1 MIKYKKLNLKYVSD
15 VIGNEY
21 KKWKKGD
28 RILLNSQTGTGKSY
42 FCLNVLAPYAK
53 KCNEKILVLANR
65 KVLCEQ
71 IQKDIPKTLNNTI
84 TVWSYQ
90 KLNQMI
96 IKDENMNLNFDY
108 IICDEFH
115 YVVNDS
121 FTGKTHITFNKL
133 VKEYNPDAIRIYISA
148 TFDNIIENQIK
159 NVMKKENINF
169 YSRDRE
175 LFIYSSGRD
184 YSYLIPNVFTTEE
197 TLINKI
203 LNDNSKDK
211 WLIFISNKE
220 QGKKIKELLLNE
232 GVSTKFIYSNS
243 KDTIIKNELKNIIKN
258 EKFSSKVLIT
268 TSILDNGVNLQDNSI
283 KNIVCFGF
291 DYNCNMIQSIGRVRF
306 TSFDKAYKINL
317 FIQRKS
323 KKSIQAKINVLN
335 KDINTIQSVIKDE
348 ETYRKLHRKELS
360 KIPKYIYLDEG
371 KFKIDILSFYN
382 FKSQLKSLQ
391 NMLDNYTENIFIDKV
406 FNTLGI
412 GGDNMIDI
420 DREELE
426 NKLNSNID
434 EMILYLQSLVGKELD
449 KEQQRELILKINLKD
464 YRNRLQ
470 KSPNIL
476 RPYLIKNYRLDLLS
490 KQVKRN
496 GKRIR
501 VWILD
506 PL

>member
-1 MIKYKKLNLKYVSD
+1 MTKNTKLNLKYISD
-15 VIGNEY
+15 VIGEEY

-28 RILLNSQTGTGKSY
+28 RILMKSQTGTGKSY

-53 KCNEKILVLANR
+53 ANHEKILILANR
-65 KVLCEQ
+65 KTLCEQ

-133 VKEYNPDAIRIYISA
+133 VKEYNPDVIRIYISA

-159 NVMKKENINF
+159 NVIKKENINF

-211 WLIFISNKE
+211 WLVFISNKE

-243 KDTIIKNELKNIIKN
+243 KDTIIENELKNIIKN
-258 EKFSSKVLIT
+258 EKFSSKVLLT
-268 TSILDNGVNLQDNSI
+268 TSILDNGVNLKDKNI
-283 KNIVCFGF
+283 KNIVYFGF
-291 DYNCNMIQSIGRVRF
+291 DYECNMIQSIGRVRF
-306 TSFDKAYKINL
+306 TSFNKAYKINL
-317 FIQRKS
+317 FIQKKS

-335 KDINTIQSVIKDE
+335 KDINTMQSVMKDE

-391 NMLDNYTENIFIDKV
+391 NILDNYTENIFIDKV
-406 FNTLGI
+406 LKTLGI
-412 GGDNMIDI
+412 GGDYMIDI